1 MEDGAEM
8 ISTRVTNHVATTGIA
23 GTAIGGAA
31 FRWAWWICL
40 ATLVVSLGFAL
51 LRFLPRYEK

>member
-8 ISTRVTNHVATTGIA
+8 ISTRVTNHVASTGIA
-23 GTAIGGAA
+23 GTAIGGGA
-31 FRWAWWICL
+31 FRLAWWICL